1 SKLNLRLDDPMI
13 LPKFSYNDSKECLYY
28 QAFLRIE
35 GQFTTQKNGLL
46 YLNLTERLCNVK
58 KGM

>member
-1 SKLNLRLDDPMI
+1 MI